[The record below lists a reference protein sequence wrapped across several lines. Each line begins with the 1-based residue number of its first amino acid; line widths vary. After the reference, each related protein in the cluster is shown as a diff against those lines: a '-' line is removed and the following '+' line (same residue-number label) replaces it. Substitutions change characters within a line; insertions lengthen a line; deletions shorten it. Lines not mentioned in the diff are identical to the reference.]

1 MRSST
6 LRIIGGPFTA
16 MIVYILLPEGAW
28 VSDGRE
34 VVLTSQGRIAIAAA
48 SWMAFW
54 WMTEAIPVAAT
65 ALLPL
70 IAFPLFGLMPINVLS
85 ASYAHPLI
93 FLFLGGFLV
102 SIAIEKWS
110 LHSWV
115 SRRVIRLAGTNPRHI
130 VGAFMLVSAAASMWI
145 SNTATAIM
153 MLPIAV
159 AVIATVEG
167 SEGES
172 EHTAFARCLM
182 LGIAYGASLGGTATL
197 IGSPPNLFV
206 ASYLQEHFDLTI
218 SFAEW
223 MLVASPVVVIML
235 PLTWVLLTRW
245 LMPLSD
251 IKADGAVLATPPR
264 WRDLPT
270 AAHRVAFIFM
280 LLVLAWVTR
289 PYLVGMH
296 WAGWTPFVHLNDTV
310 IALAG
315 GVSLFIVSSG
325 EAEDRL
331 LTWADAARL
340 PFGTLILFGGG
351 LALAATIVTT
361 GADEFIGA
369 QLSALRQVPSWVTVL
384 AVVSGIVFLTEMTS
398 NTATTTTLAP
408 ILAAAA
414 AFMAFDVSALLIVT
428 ALAASAAFMMPV
440 ATPPNAIVYGGG
452 RLPVATMIR
461 CGLAMNVLA
470 IVFITCMALWW
481 VPRMVPN

>member
-1 MRSST
+1 
-6 LRIIGGPFTA
+6 
-16 MIVYILLPEGAW
+16 
-28 VSDGRE
+28 
-34 VVLTSQGRIAIAAA
+34 AA

-70 IAFPLFGLMPINVLS
+70 IAFPLFGLMPFNVLS

-115 SRRVIRLAGTNPRHI
+115 SRRVITLAGTNPRHI
-130 VGAFMLVSAAASMWI
+130 VGAFVLVSAVASMWI

-159 AVIATVEG
+159 AVIDTVEG

-172 EHTAFARCLM
+172 EHTAFANCLM

-218 SFAEW
+218 SFAQW
-223 MLVASPVVVIML
+223 MLVASPVVVVML

-251 IKADGAVLATPPR
+251 IKSNDAVLATPPR

-280 LLVLAWVTR
+280 LLVL
-289 PYLVGMH
+289 
-296 WAGWTPFVHLNDTV
+296 
-310 IALAG
+310 
-315 GVSLFIVSSG
+315 
-325 EAEDRL
+325 
-331 LTWADAARL
+331 
-340 PFGTLILFGGG
+340 
-351 LALAATIVTT
+351 
-361 GADEFIGA
+361 
-369 QLSALRQVPSWVTVL
+369 
-384 AVVSGIVFLTEMTS
+384 
-398 NTATTTTLAP
+398 
-408 ILAAAA
+408 
-414 AFMAFDVSALLIVT
+414 
-428 ALAASAAFMMPV
+428 
-440 ATPPNAIVYGGG
+440 
-452 RLPVATMIR
+452 
-461 CGLAMNVLA
+461 
-470 IVFITCMALWW
+470 
-481 VPRMVPN
+481 